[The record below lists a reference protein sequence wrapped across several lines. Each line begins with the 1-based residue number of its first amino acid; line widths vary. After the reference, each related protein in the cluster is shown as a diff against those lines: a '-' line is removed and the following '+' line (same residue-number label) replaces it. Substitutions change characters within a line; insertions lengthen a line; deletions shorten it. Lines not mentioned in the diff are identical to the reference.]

1 MLGYSVMVAQLTL
14 DQLVKVRILVPQ
26 MVLSIDGSGIKE
38 NEKYEVHYHY
48 ISGRRWDVHC

>member
-1 MLGYSVMVAQLTL
+1 MVAQLTL

-26 MVLSIDGSGIKE
+26 VTLFIDGSGIKE

-48 ISGRRWDVHC
+48 ISGRRRDVHC